1 MRTCAFI
8 DASNLFYGGE
18 KSLGWKIDYK
28 KLLAYLKKKYLASK
42 VFYFGGV
49 KSHNFPFNYLKE
61 ETVPVVT
68 LGKYLARIIAKEK
81 DSLSEAK
88 LILFARHL
96 QRARFYCKLQ
106 EFCYLLYLKPVK
118 RYEQEDGTLR
128 RKANGDVEM
137 TFRPMKE
144 IKSFDR
150 AIILSGDGDFLPVL
164 RYIREIEKEKK
175 RWSFLLVAQGRQ
187 KKSANLPE
195 AIFVT
200 LSICA
205 SY

>member
-1 MRTCAFI
+1 
-8 DASNLFYGGE
+8 
-18 KSLGWKIDYK
+18 
-28 KLLAYLKKKYLASK
+28 
-42 VFYFGGV
+42 
-49 KSHNFPFNYLKE
+49 
-61 ETVPVVT
+61 
-68 LGKYLARIIAKEK
+68 
-81 DSLSEAK
+81 
-88 LILFARHL
+88 
-96 QRARFYCKLQ
+96 
-106 EFCYLLYLKPVK
+106 
-118 RYEQEDGTLR
+118 
-128 RKANGDVEM
+128 
-137 TFRPMKE
+137 MKE